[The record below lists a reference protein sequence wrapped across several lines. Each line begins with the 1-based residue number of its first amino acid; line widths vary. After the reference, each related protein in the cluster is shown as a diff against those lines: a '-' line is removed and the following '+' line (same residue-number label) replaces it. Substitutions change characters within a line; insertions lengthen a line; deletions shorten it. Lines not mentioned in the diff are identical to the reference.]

1 MIKISIIIPTY
12 KPKDYLWECLDAICR
27 QTFPKEDFEALI
39 VLNGCDEPYQTQIR
53 CYVDEHPK
61 IKWSL
66 VKLDQG
72 GVSNARNYAI
82 EHSKGEFIAFIDDD
96 DIISPTYL
104 EELYAC
110 ADVDTIPLSS
120 TIAFNDGEPDKE
132 LPSEMTDVFR
142 ANVGRQR
149 IPFTKARKFFAGP
162 CMKLIHKSI
171 IGTRR
176 FNPNFQNGEDTL
188 FMFSISDNIKF
199 ASFTSEKAIYYR
211 RFRERSAVT
220 KKRSLVNKFV
230 NALKMMAEE
239 TRIYFGSFGRY
250 NTSFYITRLLG
261 AIRGAIHN

>member
-1 MIKISIIIPTY
+1 MKISIIIPTY
-12 KPKDYLWECLDAICR
+12 KPKDYLWECLDSIYR
-27 QTFPKEDFEALI
+27 QKFPKEDFEVLI

-53 CYVDEHPK
+53 CYIDNHTNV
-61 IKWSL
+61 KWSL
-66 VKLDQG
+66 VQLDQG

-110 ADVDTIPLSS
+110 ANVDTISLSCA
-120 TIAFNDGEPDKE
+120 IAFNDGEPDKE
-132 LPSEMTDVFR
+132 LPYEMTDVFR
-142 ANVGRQR
+142 KNEGKQR

-176 FNPNFQNGEDTL
+176 FNPHFQNGEDTL
-188 FMFSISDNIKF
+188 FMFSISDKIKF
-199 ASFTSEKAIYYR
+199 VSFTSEKAIYYR
-211 RFRERSAVT
+211 RFREGSAVT
-220 KKRSLVNKFV
+220 KKKSLSNKIG
-230 NALKMMAEE
+230 NAFKMMVEE
-239 TRIYFGSFGRY
+239 TSIYFGGFGRY